1 MTVEEFS
8 NAFDVR
14 LASCIKEAN
23 FGETASDITVSLNEY
38 EKSIFLT
45 KAQGDIIIAYFEPGG
60 NKLQQG
66 FDDSIK
72 RQYDFS
78 SLIIA
83 AELETYSDSTTQFD
97 KRSKRFITP
106 SDMFLSI
113 NEQIVDSTG
122 RIYTIVPISF
132 MQYNRLMAKPYGYPI
147 KRQAWRMIVGKTDD
161 NVQIYEV
168 IGRFKG
174 DISYC
179 VRYVKRPHPIVLV
192 DLDSV
197 QEGLSIEGYDTVTE
211 CELPENV
218 HAEILQRAVELAK
231 ASYQL
236 MTEKGGNML
245 QNMLAVSQA
254 SMTGIG
260 QGQPAN
266 VRG

>member
-1 MTVEEFS
+1 MTTEEFS
-8 NAFDVR
+8 NSFDVQ
-14 LASCIKEAN
+14 LASLIEEAN
-23 FGETASDITVSLNEY
+23 FGEQNSEVTVSLDEY
-38 EKSIFLT
+38 EKSVFLT
-45 KAQGDIIIAYFEPGG
+45 KAQGELILAYFEPGG
-60 NKLQQG
+60 NKLQEG

-83 AELETYSDSTTQFD
+83 ADLDSYSDTSTQFD
-97 KRSKRFITP
+97 KRSQRFVTP

-132 MQYNRLMAKPYGYPI
+132 VQYNRLMSKPYGYPI
-147 KRQAWRMIVGKTDD
+147 KRQAWRLIVGKTSD

-179 VRYVKRPHPIVLV
+179 VRYVKRPQPIILV
-192 DLDSV
+192 DLDEV
-197 QEGLSIEGYDTVTE
+197 QEGLSIDGYSTVTE
-211 CELPENV
+211 CELPENM

-236 MTEKGGNML
+236 TTEKGGNML
-245 QNMLAVSQA
+245 QNMLALSQ
-254 SMTGIG
+254 SSVTNIG
-260 QGQPAN
+260 PGTPSN